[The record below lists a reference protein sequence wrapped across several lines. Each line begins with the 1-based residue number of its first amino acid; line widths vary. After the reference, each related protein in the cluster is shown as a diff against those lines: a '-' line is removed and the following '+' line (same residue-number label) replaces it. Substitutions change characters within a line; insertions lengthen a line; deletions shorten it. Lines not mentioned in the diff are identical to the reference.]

1 MAPRKID
8 AATLECCLDF
18 LADKMVGNR
27 KKYECLLPI
36 YNRIESEL
44 QKMQNNEQR
53 FADIYRRSLRSKTAG
68 AQGRAA

>member
-1 MAPRKID
+1 MAHRKID
-8 AATLECCLDF
+8 AATLEQCLDF
-18 LADKMVGNR
+18 LAGKIVENR
-27 KKYECLLPI
+27 EKYECLLPI

-44 QKMQNNEQR
+44 KAMQNNEQR

>member
-1 MAPRKID
+1 MARRKID
-8 AATLECCLDF
+8 AAMLEQCLDF
-18 LADKMVGNR
+18 LAGKMVGNR
-27 KKYECLLPI
+27 EKYECLLPI

-53 FADIYRRSLRSKTAG
+53 FADIYRRSLRSKPAG